1 MFSIGEFSK
10 VTGLTVKT
18 LRFYHQ
24 QGVLVPSHIDN
35 LSGYRYYAE
44 SKIDTALIITQ
55 LRKLNFT
62 LADIME
68 ILSNYDDEADILD
81 YLERQKQSVEEKMR
95 EYQEI
100 SSSLDQIIAKE
111 KEARAAMKD
120 ATFEVEE
127 KTVDSMLIAG
137 VRMKGRYSD
146 CGKGF
151 AQIGKQLGRHI
162 CGKPFLLHYD
172 TEYKEQNA
180 EFEACMPVRKGT
192 SEDGISV
199 RELAGSRCVAL
210 LHQGPYDELG
220 RSYARILAYTKQ
232 QGYEIETPTREVYI
246 KGPGMIFKGNPK
258 KYLTEIQMLIKE

>member
-1 MFSIGEFSK
+1 M
-10 VTGLTVKT
+10 
-18 LRFYHQ
+18 Q
-24 QGVLVPSHIDN
+24 
-35 LSGYRYYAE
+35 
-44 SKIDTALIITQ
+44 
-55 LRKLNFT
+55 
-62 LADIME
+62 
-68 ILSNYDDEADILD
+68 
-81 YLERQKQSVEEKMR
+81 

-180 EFEACMPVRKGT
+180 EFEACMPVRKGA

-220 RSYARILAYTKQ
+220 PSYARILAYTKL
-232 QGYEIETPTREVYI
+232 QGYEIEMPSREVYI

-258 KYLTEIQMLIKE
+258 KYLTEIQMLIKEYPTRSGKWISRRTSTARTGLRTIASIAGRRNMLVLFMVDSCLCFADRSGKRRWA